1 MMTGWRGTWCAA
13 ALGLVLGVAAATA
26 GAQPDAAC
34 PRHVRDAL
42 TSWGQ
47 DGVHRAAS
55 VIRSEDVGI
64 AKPRSV
70 FDYSCITD
78 LFEFPGLFFF
88 FDPSAILDS
97 VLGAMRDFVCEVG
110 EQLYAQAIGEPMRQ
124 LVFWD
129 EAPRV
134 PGLDTGVRWT
144 DEAPEPEV
152 EVLPV
157 EPVGSGSHR
166 DIRWFRSAIGGQE
179 PGS

>member
-1 MMTGWRGTWCAA
+1 MCAWRRSWRRV
-13 ALGLVLGVAAATA
+13 ALGLALGVAAGTA
-26 GAQPDAAC
+26 GGEADDAC

-55 VIRSEDVGI
+55 VIRSEDAGI

-70 FDYSCITD
+70 FDFSCITD

-88 FDPSAILDS
+88 FDPSSIVDA
-97 VLGAMRDFVCEVG
+97 VLGGMRDFVCEVG
-110 EQLYAQAIGEPMRQ
+110 EQLYAQALGEPMRR

-134 PGLDTGVRWT
+134 PGFDTGVRWT

-157 EPVGSGSHR
+157 ERVGAGSYQ

-179 PGS
+179 PGN